1 MAAQAQ
7 TPGKFAHYHPAYTI
21 MYDLTEDGY
30 LSVAFEVPYKEPVFY
45 FSGMRLSG
53 GPGTYTIDFLSPDRG
68 VEALYDGIR
77 DHFPAADI
85 KPGDL
90 ATLTSDDDGVF
101 TVFQGRKIQFEN
113 WSPFPNPGLFDKKTS
128 KVLSTFSPNTIL
140 LQAFA
145 STGELYP
152 LTRSRYFL
160 SPGVYSYTEDV
171 APFATLT
178 KRGTTGDFTSDKLA
192 LCRQRCPGSPLLE
205 RVSFDWLFAP
215 TKDAMYVPFG
225 DTPLRI
231 KRSASSGFAV
241 RAGHIR
247 LLYVGANCSQKHL
260 PGEYMQLGIH
270 SATGLIES
278 SRSAVNDD
286 LSTAE
291 PRNYDD
297 VQRLNFSPFLMSSLP
312 SLVVLVTLPL
322 AVTGQATGQLTPA
335 GADVPYGGP
344 LDAILV
350 ALIFSIIS
358 TLCISAGVGGGG
370 VFVPLLNSGILG
382 LATPLEAH
390 QSAAL
395 SVTLVTFAAVN
406 IRSGLVDYS
415 SCLLIVPAANAGTM
429 IGVLISKSCPDW
441 FILLLTVFV
450 LAWVA
455 YSAFGRFIKTRKKE
469 QLNELNRPLVGDL
482 DLCKTSVD
490 SDSNSWATAAVLI
503 ISWVMVWLITLVLG
517 GHRTPSILGLKICSS
532 SYWAVL
538 ALAIAVLMTI
548 SMIQSSRLSV
558 PSSVVPTPE
567 PPHQPRRRPSVLTYS
582 FLSFSGGIICSVI
595 GIGGGHLVSD
605 STLLYGLFSF
615 LGALLGTLY
624 ITKAVEKHGRQS
636 TLVLLLLVVVVISAI
651 FAAIVGVQKMLND
664 QQLQGCRFIVR
675 TQQDNVK
682 NPYAI

>member
-1 MAAQAQ
+1 
-7 TPGKFAHYHPAYTI
+7 
-21 MYDLTEDGY
+21 
-30 LSVAFEVPYKEPVFY
+30 
-45 FSGMRLSG
+45 
-53 GPGTYTIDFLSPDRG
+53 
-68 VEALYDGIR
+68 
-77 DHFPAADI
+77 
-85 KPGDL
+85 
-90 ATLTSDDDGVF
+90 
-101 TVFQGRKIQFEN
+101 
-113 WSPFPNPGLFDKKTS
+113 
-128 KVLSTFSPNTIL
+128 
-140 LQAFA
+140 
-145 STGELYP
+145 
-152 LTRSRYFL
+152 
-160 SPGVYSYTEDV
+160 
-171 APFATLT
+171 
-178 KRGTTGDFTSDKLA
+178 
-192 LCRQRCPGSPLLE
+192 
-205 RVSFDWLFAP
+205 
-215 TKDAMYVPFG
+215 
-225 DTPLRI
+225 
-231 KRSASSGFAV
+231 
-241 RAGHIR
+241 
-247 LLYVGANCSQKHL
+247 
-260 PGEYMQLGIH
+260 
-270 SATGLIES
+270 
-278 SRSAVNDD
+278 
-286 LSTAE
+286 
-291 PRNYDD
+291 
-297 VQRLNFSPFLMSSLP
+297 MSSLP
-312 SLVVLVTLPL
+312 SLVVLATLPL
-322 AVTGQATGQLTPA
+322 AVTSQTTGQLTPA
-335 GADVPYGGP
+335 GAHVPNGGP
-344 LDAILV
+344 VDAILI

-395 SVTLVTFAAVN
+395 SVTLVTFAAIAAAAVN

-482 DLCKTSVD
+482 DLCKPSVD

-503 ISWVMVWLITLVLG
+503 ISWVVVWLITLVLG

-567 PPHQPRRRPSVLTYS
+567 PPHQPRRRPSVLSYS

-615 LGALLGTLY
+615 LGALFGTLY

-664 QQLQGCRFIVR
+664 QQLQGFS
-675 TQQDNVK
+675 
-682 NPYAI
+682 NPCIGRSHAMHFC